1 MSRIATQRLFAAS
14 PCLRVATSAQA
25 THRPFYLHARHSS
38 SLPTV
43 AQLDFWKSL
52 IPKPFRPEEKLRD
65 DPMIKRVKPKRKKEW
80 NPATF
85 YIVIFLLIGSMS
97 INMLST
103 KQAFEAFSR
112 QADVRISVLR
122 EVVEK
127 LQRGEAVDVEKALG
141 TGDPQK
147 ELEWEEMLKEIERE
161 DLSRQKKQEKA
172 RQAEAAAKSK
182 AESITERQPAAAAA
196 AAAPEAVKTPARGM
210 SSFF

>member
-1 MSRIATQRLFAAS
+1 MSRIGAQRLLAAA
-14 PCLRVATSAQA
+14 PCLRTATLAQA
-25 THRPFYLHARHSS
+25 AHRSFYLQSRHAS

-52 IPKPFRPEEKLRD
+52 IPKPFRREEQLPG
-65 DPMIKRVKPKRKKEW
+65 DPSIQRVKSKRKKEW

-103 KQAFEAFSR
+103 KQTFEAFSR
-112 QADVRISVLR
+112 QADVRIGVLK

-127 LQRGEAVDVEKALG
+127 LQRGENVDVEKALG

-161 DLSRQKKQEKA
+161 DVSRQKKQEKA
-172 RQAEAAAKSK
+172 RLAETAAKTK
-182 AESITERQPAAAAA
+182 AE
-196 AAAPEAVKTPARGM
+196 PEAKQQPTAVPETSKTPARGM

>member
-1 MSRIATQRLFAAS
+1 MSRVVSRRYLATASGLQPVAFSHAA
-14 PCLRVATSAQA
+14 
-25 THRPFYLHARHSS
+25 HRPFSLHLRHSS

-52 IPKPFRPEEKLRD
+52 IPKPFRPQEKLPD
-65 DPMIKRVKPKRKKEW
+65 DPAIKRVKPKKKKKDW

-85 YIVIFLLIGSMS
+85 YVVIFLLIGSMS

-103 KQAFEAFSR
+103 KQAFDAFSR
-112 QADVRISVLR
+112 SADVRIGALR

-127 LQRGEAVDVEKALG
+127 LQRGETVDVEKELG

-147 ELEWEEMLKEIERE
+147 ELEWEEILKEIERE
-161 DLSRQKKQEKA
+161 DVTRNQKKQDKT
-172 RQAEAAAKSK
+172 RQAENT
-182 AESITERQPAAAAA
+182 AESQAEPATERRPTVI
-196 AAAPEAVKTPARGM
+196 PEAGKTPARGM

>member
-1 MSRIATQRLFAAS
+1 MSRVPTQRLFAAS
-14 PCLRVATSAQA
+14 PCLRAAAPAQA
-25 THRPFYLHARHSS
+25 AHRPFYLHTRHSS

-112 QADVRISVLR
+112 QADVRISVLK

-161 DLSRQKKQEKA
+161 DVSRQKKLEKA
-172 RQAEAAAKSK
+172 RQAEAAATSN
-182 AESITERQPAAAAA
+182 AETTTERQPT
-196 AAAPEAVKTPARGM
+196 AAPEAVKTPARGM

>member
-1 MSRIATQRLFAAS
+1 MSRIATQRLFASAS
-14 PCLRVATSAQA
+14 CLRNVVYAQA
-25 THRPFYLHARHSS
+25 AHRPLYFHARHAS

-52 IPKPFRPEEKLRD
+52 IPKPFRREEKLPD
-65 DPMIKRVKPKRKKEW
+65 DPSIKRVKSKRKKEW

-103 KQAFEAFSR
+103 KQSYEAFSR
-112 QADVRISVLR
+112 QADVRIGVLR

-161 DLSRQKKQEKA
+161 DVSRQKKQDKA
-172 RQAEAAAKSK
+172 RQADSASKSK
-182 AESITERQPAAAAA
+182 
-196 AAAPEAVKTPARGM
+196 PEPSVDRPPVAVPDASKPPARGM

>member
-1 MSRIATQRLFAAS
+1 MSRVATQRLFAAS
-14 PCLRVATSAQA
+14 PCLRAAAFAQA
-25 THRPFYLHARHSS
+25 NHRPLYLHARHSS

-43 AQLDFWKSL
+43 VQLDFWKSL
-52 IPKPFRPEEKLRD
+52 IPKPFRSEEKLRD
-65 DPMIKRVKPKRKKEW
+65 DPMIKRVKSKRKKEW

-127 LQRGEAVDVEKALG
+127 LQRGETVDVEKALG

-161 DLSRQKKQEKA
+161 DVSRQKKQEKA
-172 RQAEAAAKSK
+172 RQAEAAARSK
-182 AESITERQPAAAAA
+182 AEAITERQPT
-196 AAAPEAVKTPARGM
+196 AAPEAAKTPARGM

>member
-1 MSRIATQRLFAAS
+1 MSRVATHRLFAAPS
-14 PCLRVATSAQA
+14 SGLRAVAMAQA
-25 THRPFYLHARHSS
+25 ANRSFYLQSRHSS

-43 AQLDFWKSL
+43 AQLDFWKGL
-52 IPKPFRPEEKLRD
+52 IPKPFRSEEKLTD

-112 QADVRISVLR
+112 QADVRIGVLR

-127 LQRGEAVDVEKALG
+127 LQRGETVDVEKALG
-141 TGDPQK
+141 TGDAQK
-147 ELEWEEMLKEIERE
+147 ELDWEEMLREIERE
-161 DLSRQKKQEKA
+161 DVSRQKKQEKA
-172 RQAEAAAKSK
+172 RQAETATTAAASSR
-182 AESITERQPAAAAA
+182 AEAQPTAAV
-196 AAAPEAVKTPARGM
+196 PEAARPPARGM

>member
-1 MSRIATQRLFAAS
+1 MSRVAAHRLLAAPQGLRAAAFAHAANRS
-14 PCLRVATSAQA
+14 
-25 THRPFYLHARHSS
+25 FYLQARQSS

-43 AQLDFWKSL
+43 AQLDFWKGL
-52 IPKPFRPEEKLRD
+52 IPKPFRAEEKLTD

-127 LQRGEAVDVEKALG
+127 LQRGEKVDVEKALG

-147 ELEWEEMLKEIERE
+147 ELDWEEMLREIERE
-161 DLSRQKKQEKA
+161 DVSRQKKQEKSRQA
-172 RQAEAAAKSK
+172 ETAAKSQAEAAVVVH
-182 AESITERQPAAAAA
+182 EAAG
-196 AAAPEAVKTPARGM
+196 PPARGM

>member
-1 MSRIATQRLFAAS
+1 MSRAPTRRLFAAS
-14 PCLRVATSAQA
+14 SCLRAVAFAQA
-25 THRPFYLHARHSS
+25 AYRPLYLHTRHSS

-52 IPKPFRPEEKLRD
+52 IPKPFRSEKLTD
-65 DPMIKRVKPKRKKEW
+65 DPMIKRVKSKRKKEW

-112 QADVRISVLR
+112 QADVRISVLK

-127 LQRGEAVDVEKALG
+127 LQRGETVDVEKALG

-161 DLSRQKKQEKA
+161 DVLRQKKQEKA
-172 RQAEAAAKSK
+172 RQAEAAAKTK
-182 AESITERQPAAAAA
+182 AEAITERQPT
-196 AAAPEAVKTPARGM
+196 AAPEAVKTPARGM

>member
-1 MSRIATQRLFAAS
+1 MSRIATQRMLAAT
-14 PCLRVATSAQA
+14 PCLRPAALA
-25 THRPFYLHARHSS
+25 RAAHHPLDAHARYSS

-52 IPKPFRPEEKLRD
+52 IPKPFRPEEKLPG
-65 DPMIKRVKPKRKKEW
+65 DPSIKRVKSKKKKEW

-103 KQAFEAFSR
+103 KQSFEAFSR
-112 QADVRISVLR
+112 QADVRIGVLR

-127 LQRGEAVDVEKALG
+127 LQRGEKVDVEKALG
-141 TGDPQK
+141 TGDREK
-147 ELEWEEMLKEIERE
+147 ELEWEDVLREIERE
-161 DLSRQKKQEKA
+161 DVSRQKKDKS
-172 RQAEAAAKSK
+172 RQAESAAKT
-182 AESITERQPAAAAA
+182 EPEPTPERQPTVV
-196 AAAPEAVKTPARGM
+196 PESATKTPARGM